1 MDYIATHDRSSR
13 DARIFPLAGALKDQ
27 RAVLHIVR
35 RTSRVAAGNIG
46 DAKSVCGSVSELRI
60 DHGRGYR
67 VYFTRRRNTFV
78 ILLCGGDKRTQSRD
92 IKGTEMAEKL
102 ETRMKVSKPR
112 KFDAAEHLRTP
123 EARAE
128 YLSIVLAD
136 GDPAEIRDALNVV
149 ARAQGMSEVA
159 KAAGVTREGLYKTL
173 GTGGNPEFATVMRVI
188 GAMGI
193 RLSAQAADAK
203 RKKRVVA

>member
-1 MDYIATHDRSSR
+1 
-13 DARIFPLAGALKDQ
+13 
-27 RAVLHIVR
+27 
-35 RTSRVAAGNIG
+35 
-46 DAKSVCGSVSELRI
+46 
-60 DHGRGYR
+60 
-67 VYFTRRRNTFV
+67 
-78 ILLCGGDKRTQSRD
+78 
-92 IKGTEMAEKL
+92 
-102 ETRMKVSKPR
+102 MKVSKLK

-136 GDPAEIRDALNVV
+136 GDPAEVRDALNLV

-173 GTGGNPEFATVMRVI
+173 GESGNPEFATIMRVI

-193 RLSAQAADAK
+193 RLSAQAANAK
-203 RKKRVVA
+203 KKKRVVA